1 MLHETAVSWMR
12 EKLTKT
18 LPTKCWEETVE
29 AYRARL
35 KACAAQ
41 INGAY
46 DVEGLCRELPSRVAD
61 LDRRKGDRLAK

>member
-1 MLHETAVSWMR
+1 MR
-12 EKLTKT
+12 RSLAPCSE
-18 LPTKCWEETVE
+18 E

-41 INGAY
+41 IKGAD

-61 LDRRKGDRLAK
+61 LDRRMGDRLAK